1 MWGIHYTYMYKHF
14 VGSRDHGKKKLFCLF
29 LCRNLA
35 MNVLLF
41 SPGAAQFKGDS
52 STIGKASIHF
62 GGFAYV
68 YSNRSSAKS

>member
-1 MWGIHYTYMYKHF
+1 
-14 VGSRDHGKKKLFCLF
+14 
-29 LCRNLA
+29 

-62 GGFAYV
+62 GGFAYG